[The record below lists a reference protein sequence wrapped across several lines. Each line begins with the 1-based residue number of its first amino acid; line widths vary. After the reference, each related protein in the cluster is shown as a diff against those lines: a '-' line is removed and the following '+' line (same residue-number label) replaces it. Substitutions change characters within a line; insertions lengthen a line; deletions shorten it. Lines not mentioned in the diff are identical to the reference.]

1 MHLRG
6 KQVDRM
12 ALGPKIPLSIALA
25 LEVPQNSMNNGRDP
39 TGNGQAGDPT
49 VVACVVFETQDPER
63 LFELLRQALTGIPD
77 QVRPQPPDKANPS
90 LERSPQEF
98 WLKHAEAAE
107 YLGISRSTLY
117 RYAEQ
122 ERIEFSKFGNRLE
135 YRRSSLDRFKDQHVR
150 PARRPPR
157 GRGIILSALSSGK

>member
-1 MHLRG
+1 
-6 KQVDRM
+6 
-12 ALGPKIPLSIALA
+12 
-25 LEVPQNSMNNGRDP
+25 MNNGRDT

-63 LFELLRQALTGIPD
+63 LVELLRQALTRIPD

-107 YLGISRSTLY
+107 YLGVSKSTLY
-117 RYAEQ
+117 QYACQ
-122 ERIEFSKFGNRLE
+122 QKIECRKLAGRLE
-135 YRRSSLDRFKDQHVR
+135 YRRSTLDQFKERQIR
-150 PARRPPR
+150 PAHRWLLQ
-157 GRGIILSALSSGK
+157 GGIIPTALGSGK